1 MAEGRAGLLESY
13 QGWSHVPMTLEL
25 TKPLVPPDQ
34 TFSHTSSHSIAT
46 TDMVLTRRGR
56 VPHSV
61 SLTWGRAVGA
71 GRGRK
76 APRSLP
82 GDILTRPGSICQK
95 WTPGHIGNKCAMN
108 LATSEKQQCFEV
120 LLASNDPVSGRTV

>member
-1 MAEGRAGLLESY
+1 MEPCSY
-13 QGWSHVPMTLEL
+13 DPRTYKGFGSTRPDFLSHIG
-25 TKPLVPPDQ
+25 
-34 TFSHTSSHSIAT
+34 HSIAT
-46 TDMVLTRRGR
+46 TDMVLTRTGR

-61 SLTWGRAVGA
+61 SLTWGRALGA